1 MAVHNLAR
9 APGAGRSASR
19 ISSRDTA
26 LYARDL
32 LQALK
37 AIALGQQQRRFAELL
52 EAAAAEA
59 DRLAAKKRRGPHES
73 ETRLPG

>member
-9 APGAGRSASR
+9 APGVSRSTPR
-19 ISSRDTA
+19 LSSRDTA

-37 AIALGQQQRRFAELL
+37 AIALGQRQLRFAELL

-59 DRLAAKKRRGPHES
+59 DRLAAEEAARASRK
-73 ETRLPG
+73 